1 MQITHFFFK
10 YDGYLSVFIQVWKPL
25 YYKKFCIF
33 FVCLTGYGP
42 QCVSGRNR
50 LLDAVYILLRSDLR
64 VSFEDILLFLRGIVV
79 GCLMRK
85 KRPEENKKMT

>member
-33 FVCLTGYGP
+33 FVCLTGYGS
-42 QCVSGRNR
+42 Q
-50 LLDAVYILLRSDLR
+50 
-64 VSFEDILLFLRGIVV
+64 
-79 GCLMRK
+79 
-85 KRPEENKKMT
+85 